1 MNGRI
6 HMVGMVF
13 YGHHGDIAE
22 ERTLG
27 QRFIV
32 DVVLT
37 VNMAE
42 AAVTDQLASTLDYVA
57 VYAICQQTVE
67 KEPVKLL
74 ETLASRLAKKILA
87 EHPRVLK
94 VDILVK
100 KPSVPLR
107 GALDYVAVE
116 ISQDRED
123 GLPRSRE

>member
-37 VNMAE
+37 VDMTE
-42 AAVTDQLASTLDYVA
+42 AAITDQLSSTLDYVA
-57 VYAICQQTVE
+57 VHAICQQTVE

-74 ETLASRLAKKILA
+74 ETLASRLAAKILA
-87 EHPRVLK
+87 GHPRVLN
-94 VDILVK
+94 VDIMVK

-116 ISQDRED
+116 ISQAREH
-123 GLPRSRE
+123 GIPRARE

>member
-57 VYAICQQTVE
+57 VYAICQQIVE

-94 VDILVK
+94 IEILVK

-116 ISQDRED
+116 ISQERED
-123 GLPRSRE
+123 SIPRARE

>member
-32 DVVLT
+32 DMVLT
-37 VNMAE
+37 VDMTE
-42 AAVTDQLASTLDYVA
+42 AAITDQLSSTLDYVA
-57 VYAICQQTVE
+57 VYALCQQVVE
-67 KEPVKLL
+67 KEPVKFL
-74 ETLASRLAKKILA
+74 ETLATRLAGKILSG
-87 EHPRVLK
+87 HPRVLK

-116 ISQDRED
+116 ISQSRENS
-123 GLPRSRE
+123 LPRPRE